1 MGDGT
6 RACVGGEGGIERGPA
21 GAGSV
26 TQGEPRDGHGHQL
39 WAQAPPELSRHPG
52 CGSDGP
58 PGSM

>member
-1 MGDGT
+1 M
-6 RACVGGEGGIERGPA
+6 GIERGPA